1 MEGERGSAGE
11 GVADGLAVGLLLVAG
26 GAVAVEPLA
35 APGRCARGGGGER
48 AVGESV
54 EQDVYLLRQVLDE
67 LVEDVL
73 GYPVRVCR
81 PALAHT
87 RTLEHSPDTTAATRP
102 TPSVRIAF

>member
-1 MEGERGSAGE
+1 MEGERGSVGQRF
-11 GVADGLAVGLLLVAG
+11 ADGLAAGVLLVAG
-26 GAVAVEPLA
+26 GAVTVEPLA
-35 APGRCARGGGGER
+35 APRRCARGGGGER

-54 EQDVYLLRQVLDE
+54 EQDVDLLRQILGE

-87 RTLEHSPDTTAATRP
+87 RTLEHSPDTNAATRP
-102 TPSVRIAF
+102 TPSVRIAP